1 MKHRSLIPHMTLEQL
16 TLLRDGLYD
25 AQRHAMRAWGLALTR
40 DQISEIVLCLT
51 QWQDGRT
58 TVDQVRGQLESDA
71 YQQLAGIGVSQK
83 PQEAA

>member
-25 AQRHAMRAWGLALTR
+25 AQRHAMRAWGLSLTR
-40 DQISEIVLCLT
+40 DQITELTLCLT

-71 YQQLAGIGVSQK
+71 YQQLAGVGVQPSR
-83 PQEAA
+83 EAA

>member
-71 YQQLAGIGVSQK
+71 YRALIGAGVQQPAEV
-83 PQEAA
+83 A